1 MSAAPDPPAPVLQ
14 CHPIFYLEDGSLI
27 LRTTSRML
35 YNLVYRTPLAK
46 KSGFFAGLLGLP
58 YHVDEGQERPPMG
71 ADFRTLQVY
80 ACLDGMSDEK
90 ALVLPDL
97 VDADDLDYL
106 FQFIFNFQR
115 WSTKIPSLSSLVA
128 ILKLSH
134 FFDVDSGMEY
144 AIHHLDA
151 PHLNAP
157 LRLVL
162 AITYDVD
169 KWIATAFT
177 SLMQIPMDKL
187 SDNDEKLLGHQTYKL
202 LVRTHAK
209 IDTHRHDLASYP
221 PTVLHAGYCVDQRSC
236 AKAWDNAWFG
246 KARSGM
252 VSALLDAKLRGAAL
266 CSAMREF
273 QVYGMP
279 EDCRVRT
286 LASIANTPE
295 KRSGF
300 KKESVIVEEA
310 IKELMGHS

>member
-1 MSAAPDPPAPVLQ
+1 M
-14 CHPIFYLEDGSLI
+14 
-27 LRTTSRML
+27 
-35 YNLVYRTPLAK
+35 
-46 KSGFFAGLLGLP
+46 
-58 YHVDEGQERPPMG
+58 
-71 ADFRTLQVY
+71 
-80 ACLDGMSDEK
+80 
-90 ALVLPDL
+90 
-97 VDADDLDYL
+97 DD
-106 FQFIFNFQR
+106 IC
-115 WSTKIPSLSSLVA
+115 
-128 ILKLSH
+128 
-134 FFDVDSGMEY
+134 DSGIEY
-144 AIHHLDA
+144 AIHHLDVH

-169 KWIATAFT
+169 KWVAIAFT

-221 PTVLHAGYCVDQRSC
+221 PTVMHGGYCVDQRSC
-236 AKAWDNAWFG
+236 AKAWDNAWFENAG
-246 KARSGM
+246 SGM

-279 EDCRVRT
+279 EDCRVRA
-286 LASIANTPE
+286 LASIADTPE
-295 KRSGF
+295 KKSGF

-310 IKELMGHS
+310 IKELMGHSYQTPQELMIVDKILFFQAPHHTEVFEGYGGVTATHGSSGGGSARTWYGRNRIGNRGSVGGGVQLAMWRVCAKE